1 MLIPRVYALFELN
14 NNNKKREN
22 NINKYANK
30 KIFIR
35 IDSLLITTKQKYMC
49 VCVCVC
55 VRYII

>member
-1 MLIPRVYALFELN
+1 MLIPRVYALFELNNN

-35 IDSLLITTKQKYMC
+35 IDSLLITTKQK
-49 VCVCVC
+49 
-55 VRYII
+55 

>member
-1 MLIPRVYALFELN
+1 MLIPRVYALFEL

-49 VCVCVC
+49 VFV
-55 VRYII
+55 

>member
-1 MLIPRVYALFELN
+1 MLIPRVYALFDLN

-49 VCVCVC
+49 VCVCVF
-55 VRYII
+55 V

>member
-1 MLIPRVYALFELN
+1 MLIPRVYALFELNN

-35 IDSLLITTKQKYMC
+35 IDSLLITTKQK
-49 VCVCVC
+49 
-55 VRYII
+55 